1 MKTVMTI
8 EDMKRRK
15 DELKLSLKD
24 LEKLSGVPAPT
35 IQKIFSGTTAN
46 PRRSTLIA
54 LAGVLAED
62 RYPYEASSVGAVRE
76 ESPYNGYT
84 HGSSAYEF
92 TEEDP
97 AHSKVFF
104 DRQGTYTVEDYF
116 ALPEDIRAELIDG
129 VFYLMANPAADHQ
142 LAAGEVYYQVRNFID
157 RNGGNCLPMMAPFGV
172 QLDEDDRTMVE
183 PDLIILCERNRLRR
197 RQYFGAPDFVLE
209 VLSPSNR
216 RHDLVRK
223 LVKYEAAGVREYWIL
238 DPMKEKVTVYLF
250 GEETDIMQ
258 YDFDT
263 PIPIGIYDGK
273 CTVDLK
279 GLKELLHE
287 IEE

>member
-1 MKTVMTI
+1 MTI

-15 DELKLSLKD
+15 EELKLSLKD

-54 LAGVLAED
+54 LAGVLENSA
-62 RYPYEASSVGAVRE
+62 GAVME
-76 ESPYNGYT
+76 ES
-84 HGSSAYEF
+84 
-92 TEEDP
+92 
-97 AHSKVFF
+97 AHAKVVF
-104 DRQGTYTVEDYF
+104 DRQGTYTIEDYF

-129 VFYLMANPAADHQ
+129 VFYLMANPSADHQ

-183 PDLIILCERNRLRR
+183 PDLIILCERKRLRK

-273 CTVDLK
+273 CTIDLK
-279 GLKELLHE
+279 GLKKLLHE

>member
-1 MKTVMTI
+1 MAI
-8 EDMKRRK
+8 EDMQRRK

-46 PRRSTLIA
+46 PRRATLIA

-76 ESPYNGYT
+76 
-84 HGSSAYEF
+84 
-92 TEEDP
+92 DP
-97 AHSKVFF
+97 AHPKVIF
-104 DRQGTYTVEDYF
+104 DRQGTYTIEDYF

-129 VFYLMANPAADHQ
+129 VFYLMANPSADHQ
-142 LAAGEVYYQVRNFID
+142 LAAGEVYYQVRDFIN
-157 RNGGNCLPMMAPFGV
+157 RNGGNCLPMIAPFGV

-273 CTVDLK
+273 CTIDLQ